1 MRGSSESAILICGW
15 ILDCGGSCVKKVTDD
30 FVAAINSEFAHLRQI
45 GIDAVP

>member
-15 ILDCGGSCVKKVTDD
+15 ILACAGSGVKKVIGD

-45 GIDAVP
+45 GIHFVP